1 MFPEDFEEA
10 DSILSILRD
19 GEPILWRYYYGNSNQ
34 KRVSY

>member
-10 DSILSILRD
+10 DSILRD